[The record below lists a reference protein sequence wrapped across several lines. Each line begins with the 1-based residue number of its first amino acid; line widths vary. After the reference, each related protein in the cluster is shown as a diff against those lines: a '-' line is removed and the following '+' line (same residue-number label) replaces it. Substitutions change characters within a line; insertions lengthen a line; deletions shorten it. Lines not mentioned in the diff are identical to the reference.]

1 MTKEPKSRSLQDLA
15 DDLKRVRSQAVESTL
30 QHATKRAGLKLVDK
44 IVEPQEPICDGA
56 NEDEFLRRG
65 PGSIRT
71 FLFGWIARW
80 RQRRRERAEFERQMR
95 LLGYQLKTLL
105 GEAKQMKEQIALGAR
120 VIAQQEQR
128 AQVRL
133 AQLER
138 NHEVVRDTLNAQAD
152 VIDAHS
158 KAITEIQQSKVN

>member
-1 MTKEPKSRSLQDLA
+1 MTQEPKSRSLQDLA
-15 DDLKRVRSQAVESTL
+15 NDLKRVRSQAVESTL
-30 QHATKRAGLKLVDK
+30 QHASKRAGLKLVDK
-44 IVEPQEPICDGA
+44 MIEPICDGA
-56 NEDEFLRRG
+56 SEDEFLRRG

-71 FLFGWIARW
+71 FLFGWIERW
-80 RQRRRERAEFERQMR
+80 RQRRRERAEFERTMR

-158 KAITEIQQSKVN
+158 KTITEIQQQSKVN